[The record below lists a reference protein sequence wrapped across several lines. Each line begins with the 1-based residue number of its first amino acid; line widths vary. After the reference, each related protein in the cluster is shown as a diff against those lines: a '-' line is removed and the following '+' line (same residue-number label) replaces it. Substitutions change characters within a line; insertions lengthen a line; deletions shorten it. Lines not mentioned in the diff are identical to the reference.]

1 MNCLWGVMAARR
13 TFNPFGRGSIPRGG
27 TTCSCRSME
36 KDTGLLSRGSG
47 FESQQELQ
55 APVVQRMGTG
65 LRIWIMQVRFLAGI

>member
-1 MNCLWGVMAARR
+1 MNCLWGVMAAWR

-65 LRIWIMQVRFLAGI
+65 LRIGIMQVRFLAGI